1 MRRVRMM
8 LAIAGLSLGTGAAI
22 AAAASVATVGTASGR
37 LGTFLVGTNG
47 HTLYVLSADKRNKST
62 CGSQCAT
69 NWPPLLTS
77 AKPKVKGAAK
87 SSALGTIKRGGSEQV
102 TYDGHPLYY
111 YIADAASGDLSGQGI
126 KADGGTW
133 TVIGANGS
141 PITATGK
148 KPPQGSY

>member
-1 MRRVRMM
+1 MRRVPTL

-22 AAAASVATVGTASGR
+22 AATSVATVGTASGR

-62 CGSQCAT
+62 CGGQCAT

-77 AKPKVKGAAK
+77 GKPKVKGTAK
-87 SSALGTIKRGGSEQV
+87 SSALGTIKRGSSEQV

-111 YIADAASGDLSGQGI
+111 NIADTVSGDLSGQGV

-133 TVIGANGS
+133 TVIGTSGS

-148 KPPQGSY
+148 KPPQGHY

>member
-1 MRRVRMM
+1 MRRVPTL

-22 AAAASVATVGTASGR
+22 AATSVATVGTTSGR

-62 CGSQCAT
+62 CGGQCAT

-77 AKPKVKGAAK
+77 GKPKVKGTAK
-87 SSALGTIKRGGSEQV
+87 SSALGTIKRGSSEQV

-111 YIADAASGDLSGQGI
+111 NIADTVSGDLSGQGV

-133 TVIGANGS
+133 TVIGTSGS

-148 KPPQGSY
+148 KPPQGHY

>member
-1 MRRVRMM
+1 MRRVPTL

-22 AAAASVATVGTASGR
+22 AATSVATVGTASGR

-62 CGSQCAT
+62 CGGQCAT

-77 AKPKVKGAAK
+77 GKPKVKGTAK
-87 SSALGTIKRGGSEQV
+87 SSAL
-102 TYDGHPLYY
+102 YY
-111 YIADAASGDLSGQGI
+111 NIADTVSGDLSGQGV

-133 TVIGANGS
+133 TVIGTSGS

-148 KPPQGSY
+148 KPPQGHY